1 MQPSLAWSLHRIFA
15 TALWLGIRECS
26 STGSGS
32 LLANS
37 FGVSSPAPLGSEGK
51 LQYPAE
57 DKSAKIFL
65 PRIGLPLENQSH
77 YGSAMN
83 TSIKLLSL
91 ICALLVTITLSFFA
105 GTSPQEHCL
114 TLHY

>member
-15 TALWLGIRECS
+15 TVLWLGIRECS

-37 FGVSSPAPLGSEGK
+37 FGVSSPLPLGSEGK

-57 DKSAKIFL
+57 DKSAKSF
-65 PRIGLPLENQSH
+65 
-77 YGSAMN
+77 
-83 TSIKLLSL
+83 
-91 ICALLVTITLSFFA
+91 LSFLSFRPKWRNLWTSGSENYRCLDFA
-105 GTSPQEHCL
+105 RHDKGRLKVACL
-114 TLHY
+114 FKTKPTPVAP